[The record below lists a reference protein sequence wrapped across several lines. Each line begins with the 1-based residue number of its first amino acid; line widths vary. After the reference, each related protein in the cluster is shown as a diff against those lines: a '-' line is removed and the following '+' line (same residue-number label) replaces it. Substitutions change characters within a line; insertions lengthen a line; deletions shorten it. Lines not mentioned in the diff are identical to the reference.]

1 MLGTNGLDLGDVSIS
16 RISSP
21 GGSYRLC
28 WCLTNCDRR
37 DTFVDFGRM
46 QILGPSPLQQ
56 HRTCISGQTCQ
67 LDLFFFGT
75 FEVTEVLVL
84 ETCGSSSL
92 VPGWASLTRSLSSSL
107 NSTLEVFQS
116 GPFSAAGGQYQMCW
130 CTSCTTQD
138 FHVGLGI
145 LTIVGPNPL
154 SQVHTCTSG
163 QLCQI
168 HGITGYTS
176 GQDSLLAVSTCGT
189 PFTIT
194 AFQSGGSQSGSMAA
208 WSAAI
213 TAAGGEYRLCWC
225 SSFASCS
232 APDFIDMG
240 ELVLLGPSPLE
251 QHRTC
256 VSGLSCEFDGFLG
269 KELSDLNK
277 ILLADT
283 CGVASMPSSQIA
295 SLNTFGVSAVVSW
308 GSLEISGGVYR
319 LCWCSGQSDGSNIV
333 ACQAA
338 EDFQTDAGSLTV
350 IGVSPL
356 GQEKTCISG
365 FPCEIDGITGI
376 YTSSGDQFLVLQTCG
391 VSTTVPGFPGIA
403 RFDVAPSGG
412 LVSWGSTITAAG
424 GRYALC
430 WCPDLSSLPGN
441 ASCRA
446 SCNISTFCAI
456 KKTL

>member
-1 MLGTNGLDLGDVSIS
+1 M
-16 RISSP
+16 R
-21 GGSYRLC
+21 C
-28 WCLTNCDRR
+28 
-37 DTFVDFGRM
+37 
-46 QILGPSPLQQ
+46 
-56 HRTCISGQTCQ
+56 HISG
-67 LDLFFFGT
+67 
-75 FEVTEVLVL
+75 VL
-84 ETCGSSSL
+84 GS
-92 VPGWASLTRSLSSSL
+92 
-107 NSTLEVFQS
+107 
-116 GPFSAAGGQYQMCW
+116 QMG
-130 CTSCTTQD
+130 D
-138 FHVGLGI
+138 
-145 LTIVGPNPL
+145 
-154 SQVHTCTSG
+154 G
-163 QLCQI
+163 QLLI
-168 HGITGYTS
+168 
-176 GQDSLLAVSTCGT
+176 ANTCGT
-189 PFTIT
+189 SNGIAPPLFPLSGLTSQT
-194 AFQSGGSQSGSMAA
+194 ASGSMAA

-240 ELVLLGPSPLE
+240 ELMLLGPSPLE

-283 CGVASMPSSQIA
+283 CGVASMPSSQIT

-391 VSTTVPGFPGIA
+391 VSTTVPGFPA
-403 RFDVAPSGG
+403 SG
-412 LVSWGSTITAAG
+412 VSQEVRASGMAVFWGSITAAG
-424 GRYALC
+424 GKYLLC
-430 WCPDLSSLPGN
+430 WCPGFGCSNLAVTKSIHMFFRDINVSVLMKWSSLSLLVINYNCSGLYRLSRLLP
-441 ASCRA
+441 
-446 SCNISTFCAI
+446 AI
-456 KKTL
+456 CQKLCGQMRYIQIQ